1 MVERKAPA
9 RKSTAR
15 KPRKT
20 VEPAPTPEPET
31 PDAVPAGP
39 EPHPT
44 GYIGD
49 LPDETPN
56 EHYTLS
62 GVIAGKHV
70 PEHDK

>member
-1 MVERKAPA
+1 MTERKA
-9 RKSTAR
+9 SAR
-15 KPRKT
+15 KPRKAT
-20 VEPAPTPEPET
+20 APKPTPEADVT
-31 PDAVPAGP
+31 AP

-49 LPDETPN
+49 LPDDTPN

-62 GVIAGKHV
+62 GVIEGKPV